1 MYFRG
6 NFSLARRRRKILR
19 ICSFLQRF
27 PFEKSSF
34 LEHISEILPLM
45 RHFAQPTYLK
55 NTQYTQSQQ
64 IFCKVGCRC
73 AFLFVSMV
81 RSSFCSTLSFTVDS
95 SLGVLVPYVSPH
107 DLYHALTYQQNDFQR
122 FWGRKIEEK
131 KCGWEAKCVSEIKSR
146 AIGSGVIYRNQPLLQ
161 APLLRRDHNPIL
173 SAWRGR
179 S

>member
-131 KCGWEAKCVSEIKSR
+131 KCGWEAKCVSNPTEPTDCPSR
-146 AIGSGVIYRNQPLLQ
+146 VIYRTKKEGQKPTK
-161 APLLRRDHNPIL
+161 IE
-173 SAWRGR
+173 GGECG
-179 S
+179 